1 MASQEDSTKY
11 SKTNLYPFSL
21 NLNHMISLISGIK
34 STSQMK
40 LSTEKKIMEW
50 ENGLVFAM
58 GEGDGVG
65 GIGRSWL
72 MDANYCLW
80 KGLAMRS
87 GFVALG
93 TISSHV

>member
-11 SKTNLYPFSL
+11 SKMNLYPFSL

-40 LSTEKKIMEW
+40 LSTEKKVRE
-50 ENGLVFAM
+50 GGKGVVVGG
-58 GEGDGVG
+58 GEGEGVG
-65 GIGRSWL
+65 GIGSLGL

-87 GFVALG
+87 CFVALG